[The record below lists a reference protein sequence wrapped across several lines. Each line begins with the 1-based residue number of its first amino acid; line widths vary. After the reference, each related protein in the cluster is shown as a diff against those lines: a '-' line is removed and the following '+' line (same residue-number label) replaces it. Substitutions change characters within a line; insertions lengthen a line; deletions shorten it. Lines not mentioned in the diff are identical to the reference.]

1 MSKPNIEIVD
11 KGKDFKVYYM
21 WQDISDLSLYDR
33 TKAIERFVN
42 NATKTLETLISSDLR
57 EFLGRYGII
66 PQDGSEQALERAFLE
81 LEHKGKQL
89 GIIDRYY
96 KLNDEHI
103 ISESPNKMTVIYE
116 NKEKT
121 IIGCMI
127 EVRIENVYD

>member
-1 MSKPNIEIVD
+1 MSKPTIEIVD
-11 KGKDFKVYYM
+11 KGNDYKVYYM

-33 TKAIERFVN
+33 TKAIERFVD
-42 NATKTLETLISSDLR
+42 NATKTLEMLISSDLR

-66 PQDGSEQALERAFLE
+66 PQDGSESALNRAILQLE
-81 LEHKGKQL
+81 QKGKQI

-103 ISESPNKMTVIYE
+103 ISESPNKMTIIYE

-127 EVRIENVYD
+127 EARLEDL